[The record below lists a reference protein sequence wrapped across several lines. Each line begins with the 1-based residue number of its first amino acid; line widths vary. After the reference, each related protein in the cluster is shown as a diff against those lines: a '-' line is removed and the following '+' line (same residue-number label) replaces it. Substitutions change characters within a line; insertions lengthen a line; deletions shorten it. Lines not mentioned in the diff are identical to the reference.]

1 MFQTLAGSLIILLA
15 ILGITFVLAVLVT
28 ALLRWI
34 FLTDVE
40 AAETTNVYEPSTV
53 YPFRKAA

>member
-1 MFQTLAGSLIILLA
+1 MFQTLTGSLIILLA
-15 ILGITFVLAVLVT
+15 VLGIIFALALLVT

-40 AAETTNVYEPSTV
+40 AAETTNVYEPPTV

>member
-1 MFQTLAGSLIILLA
+1 MFQTLTGSLIILLA
-15 ILGITFVLAVLVT
+15 ILGMIFFLALLVT

-40 AAETTNVYEPSTV
+40 AAETTNVYEPPTV
-53 YPFRKAA
+53 HPFRKAA

>member
-1 MFQTLAGSLIILLA
+1 MFQTLTGSLIILLG
-15 ILGITFVLAVLVT
+15 ILGMIFVLALLVT

-40 AAETTNVYEPSTV
+40 AAETTNVYEPPTV